1 MCTSWPGRS
10 VSSSVLVA
18 KDSHCS
24 IPRPLLRPSTCRRS
38 RTWNP
43 SSPDFWSLCLR
54 LRLCPR
60 AARSSTGRAKQ
71 WDRDTNPR
79 TPAAPLAVDT
89 LDPPRSALVPPPL
102 VPPAV
107 DHAAPPT
114 SPGRHC
120 PAGGRLLDAAQRWPD
135 NHARHD
141 ILSSRRS
148 RPPTSR
154 LDSRRPAGH
163 PAPQCACDPVRLA
176 APFRDQLPGHFAA
189 LAAIELP
196 RRRRPGLG

>member
-1 MCTSWPGRS
+1 MHELARAFGIVT
-10 VSSSVLVA
+10 VLVA
-18 KDSHCS
+18 KVSS

-38 RTWNP
+38 RPLNP

-60 AARSSTGRAKQ
+60 AARSATGRAGQ

-89 LDPPRSALVPPPL
+89 LDPPRSALAPPPF

-114 SPGRHC
+114 SPGAGIVPLVADC
-120 PAGGRLLDAAQRWPD
+120 LTQLSGGPIITPATISSPAAVPALQRLVSTPDA
-135 NHARHD
+135 
-141 ILSSRRS
+141 
-148 RPPTSR
+148 
-154 LDSRRPAGH
+154 
-163 PAPQCACDPVRLA
+163 
-176 APFRDQLPGHFAA
+176 
-189 LAAIELP
+189 
-196 RRRRPGLG
+196 